1 MYAKIRV
8 ALKVCFNIDPRIFRN
23 TFYIS
28 FILVEWISKRSKP
41 VQGKLCTIHNMLI
54 YWCPYL
60 HDSNLYA
67 LMPFSQRIKGNT
79 LTVLKTYMK
88 EQQLPY
94 AFRCGLLPWRDYTY
108 SRPHRTIKKKRIW
121 NRLSVALLKKRF
133 YLFYNDYETSYTDY
147 INHARWH
154 RWHRSALRKP
164 TCLTWWPHDHLTC
177 RCRVL
182 NPGRSALPLGQ
193 PHSLHVIFTPKQNN
207 SGLHIFINF

>member
-1 MYAKIRV
+1 MHFWWCFYHDLDMLEIKKWQLRDTRLKVHLLFRVFQHQILVFVKAEIIIFMIVLSNDNQWTVEWHTWLPYKTNQFHVQHDFLISSKRPVLVRAWQKVYAEIRV

-28 FILVEWISKRSKP
+28 FILAEWISRRSKP

-88 EQQLPY
+88 EQQFPY
-94 AFRCGLLPWRDYTY
+94 AFRCGY
-108 SRPHRTIKKKRIW
+108 
-121 NRLSVALLKKRF
+121 
-133 YLFYNDYETSYTDY
+133 
-147 INHARWH
+147 
-154 RWHRSALRKP
+154 
-164 TCLTWWPHDHLTC
+164 CHDGT
-177 RCRVL
+177 
-182 NPGRSALPLGQ
+182 
-193 PHSLHVIFTPKQNN
+193 T
-207 SGLHIFINF
+207 HIADHTER